1 MHKLICSM
9 TRFENIKVIYIKYI
23 DQLYAYALHLGFDE
37 AVAMDAIHDI
47 FYNICTHNTC
57 LDNISNIKF
66 YLFRALKN
74 RLIDIERTHKD
85 YIGIGSTNQDIC
97 ENMLF
102 SFNITIEDK
111 VIQEEDLNEIKQ
123 KVENVLARLTN
134 RQREIIYLRY
144 IQEYDYD
151 EISDLMNISVE
162 SCRNLISKAMSKL
175 RENPLLFSQ
184 LITLIIAN

>member
-1 MHKLICSM
+1 MIRL
-9 TRFENIKVIYIKYI
+9 ENIKAIYMKHI

-37 AVAMDAIHDI
+37 AVAMDAIHDV
-47 FYNICTHNTC
+47 FYNICTNKTC
-57 LDNISNIKF
+57 LKDILNIKF

-74 RLIDIERTHKD
+74 RLVDIHRTHKEHID
-85 YIGIGSTNQDIC
+85 IASTNQDIC
-97 ENMLF
+97 ENIPFNF
-102 SFNITIEDK
+102 SITIEDELIEK
-111 VIQEEDLNEIKQ
+111 EEQNEIKQ

-151 EISDLMNISVE
+151 EISELMNISVE